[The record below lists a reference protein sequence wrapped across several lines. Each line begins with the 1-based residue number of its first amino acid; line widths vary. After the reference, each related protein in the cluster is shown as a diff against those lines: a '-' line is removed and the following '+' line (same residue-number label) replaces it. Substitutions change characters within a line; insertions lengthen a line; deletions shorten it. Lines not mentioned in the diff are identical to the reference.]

1 MGLRSQIS
9 FLVSHLIL
17 KDPFLRAIKTSAVCK
32 AGALKGHIKGGFHHH
47 GSVVNQWK
55 TTRTICSGESQIPDR
70 EADWASARQLRH
82 GSPAWASTPA
92 FHSCARFPVG
102 E

>member
-32 AGALKGHIKGGFHHH
+32 AGALKGHSNRVIKW
-47 GSVVNQWK
+47 SVLVN
-55 TTRTICSGESQIPDR
+55 TE
-70 EADWASARQLRH
+70 LRFL
-82 GSPAWASTPA
+82 SPG
-92 FHSCARFPVG
+92 V
-102 E
+102 